1 MVHQVMVR
9 LRNEGSTGFRATN
22 LIAIE
27 VVSLIWE
34 GADIR
39 KFVVRVDSVVE

>member
-9 LRNEGSTGFRATN
+9 LRNGFRATN